1 MFKSKIVCFIV
12 FLTIPL
18 SSCSLR
24 KNDTKINQIENQKT
38 PEEKKI
44 SNVIRGKEKET
55 LGEELNINETT
66 FNQNNSME
74 IRKEK
79 ETLGE
84 EVNINEI
91 AFKQNNSMGTKTENI
106 QQVKSFENYRKN
118 FYLNFSFGYSSLKNY
133 DVYNTSTNKAIWDD
147 RYTDLGRS
155 IEIGVGYDFGKI
167 RTEISYAQEN
177 GRFDEY
183 LTYFDNSIT
192 KIENDRGKLHKDFYI
207 INTYYDLRDSKKIS
221 PFIGVGI
228 GFVNSVQDSAPFI
241 PEYVRQSFV
250 LQLKAGLSYKFSD
263 ENIFYIEGFKRDA
276 KSHTTNDG
284 LGTPYIYEAKD
295 GFDSSGLQVGF
306 RKII

>member
-1 MFKSKIVCFIV
+1 MFKSKILLFIF
-12 FLTIPL
+12 FLAIPL
-18 SSCSLR
+18 SSCSLK
-24 KNDTKINQIENQKT
+24 KNNTRINQIENQKT

-44 SNVIRGKEKET
+44 SNVIEGKEKET
-55 LGEELNINETT
+55 LDEELNINETT
-66 FNQNNSME
+66 F
-74 IRKEK
+74 
-79 ETLGE
+79 
-84 EVNINEI
+84 
-91 AFKQNNSMGTKTENI
+91 KQNKSIEND
-106 QQVKSFENYRKN
+106 QQVKSFENYSKN

-147 RYTDLGRS
+147 RYTELGRS
-155 IEIGVGYDFGKI
+155 IEIGIGYDFGKI
-167 RTEISYAQEN
+167 RTELSYAQEK

-207 INTYYDLRDSKKIS
+207 INTYYDFRDRKKFS
-221 PFIGVGI
+221 PFIGLGI

-241 PEYVRQSFV
+241 PEYVRQAFV

-263 ENIFYIEGFKRDA
+263 KNIFYIEGFKRDA

-295 GFDSSGLQVGF
+295 GFDSSGVQVGF

>member
-1 MFKSKIVCFIV
+1 MFKRKILFFIV
-12 FLTIPL
+12 FLTIPLL

-24 KNDTKINQIENQKT
+24 KNDTKINQIENPKT
-38 PEEKKI
+38 PEKKKLSTLKEGEEI
-44 SNVIRGKEKET
+44 ATVGK
-55 LGEELNINETT
+55 ELNINQT
-66 FNQNNSME
+66 
-74 IRKEK
+74 I
-79 ETLGE
+79 
-84 EVNINEI
+84 
-91 AFKQNNSMGTKTENI
+91 FKQNKSMGMKIEND

-133 DVYNTSTNKAIWDD
+133 DVYNTSTNEAIWDD
-147 RYTDLGRS
+147 RYTELGRS
-155 IEIGVGYDFGKI
+155 IEIGIGYDFGKI
-167 RTEISYAQEN
+167 RTEVSYAQEN

-192 KIENDRGKLHKDFYI
+192 KIQNDRGKLHKDFYL
-207 INTYYDLRDSKKIS
+207 INTYYDFRDRKKFS
-221 PFIGVGI
+221 PFIGLGI

-250 LQLKAGLSYKFSD
+250 LQLKAGLNYELSD
-263 ENIFYIEGFKRDA
+263 KNIFYIEGFKRDA

-295 GFDSSGLQVGF
+295 GFDSSGIQVGF

>member
-1 MFKSKIVCFIV
+1 MFKRKILFFIF
-12 FLTIPL
+12 FLSIPL
-18 SSCSLR
+18 SSCSLK
-24 KNDTKINQIENQKT
+24 KNNTKINQIETQNT

-44 SNVIRGKEKET
+44 SNVIEGKEKET
-55 LGEELNINETT
+55 LDEELNINETT
-66 FNQNNSME
+66 F
-74 IRKEK
+74 
-79 ETLGE
+79 
-84 EVNINEI
+84 
-91 AFKQNNSMGTKTENI
+91 KQNKSIEND
-106 QQVKSFENYRKN
+106 QKVKSFENYSKN

-147 RYTDLGRS
+147 RYTELGRS
-155 IEIGVGYDFGKI
+155 IEIGIGYDFGKI
-167 RTEISYAQEN
+167 RTELSYAQEN

-207 INTYYDLRDSKKIS
+207 INTYYDFRDSKKFS
-221 PFIGVGI
+221 PFIGLGI

-241 PEYVRQSFV
+241 PEYVRQAFV
-250 LQLKAGLSYKFSD
+250 TQFKAGLSYKFSD

-295 GFDSSGLQVGF
+295 GFDSSGVQVGF

>member
-1 MFKSKIVCFIV
+1 MLKRKILFFIF
-12 FLTIPL
+12 FLSIPL
-18 SSCSLR
+18 SSCSLK
-24 KNDTKINQIENQKT
+24 KNNTKINQIENQKT
-38 PEEKKI
+38 PAEKKI
-44 SNVIRGKEKET
+44 SNVIEAKDKET
-55 LGEELNINETT
+55 LDEELNIKETT
-66 FNQNNSME
+66 LMQNNSIEMR
-74 IRKEK
+74 I
-79 ETLGE
+79 
-84 EVNINEI
+84 
-91 AFKQNNSMGTKTENI
+91 END
-106 QQVKSFENYRKN
+106 QQIKSFENYSKN

-147 RYTDLGRS
+147 RYTELGRS
-155 IEIGVGYDFGKI
+155 IEIGIGYDFGKI
-167 RTEISYAQEN
+167 RTEVSYAQEN

-207 INTYYDLRDSKKIS
+207 INAYYDFRDSKKFS
-221 PFIGVGI
+221 PFIGLGI

-241 PEYVRQSFV
+241 PEYVRQAFV
-250 LQLKAGLSYKFSD
+250 TQFKAGLSYKFSN

-295 GFDSSGLQVGF
+295 GFDSSGVQFGF

>member
-1 MFKSKIVCFIV
+1 MFKKKILFFIF

-18 SSCSLR
+18 SSYSLK
-24 KNDTKINQIENQKT
+24 KNNPKINQIENQKT

-44 SNVIRGKEKET
+44 SNVIEGKEKVI
-55 LGEELNINETT
+55 LDEELNINQTT
-66 FNQNNSME
+66 
-74 IRKEK
+74 
-79 ETLGE
+79 
-84 EVNINEI
+84 
-91 AFKQNNSMGTKTENI
+91 FKQNKSIEMRIEND
-106 QQVKSFENYRKN
+106 QQVKSFENYSKN

-147 RYTDLGRS
+147 RYTELGRS
-155 IEIGVGYDFGKI
+155 IEIGIGYDFGKI
-167 RTEISYAQEN
+167 RTELSYAQEK

-207 INTYYDLRDSKKIS
+207 INTYYDFRDRKKFS
-221 PFIGVGI
+221 PFIGLGI

-241 PEYVRQSFV
+241 PEYVRQAFV

-295 GFDSSGLQVGF
+295 GFDSSGIQVGF

>member
-1 MFKSKIVCFIV
+1 MIKRKILFFIF
-12 FLTIPL
+12 FLSIPL
-18 SSCSLR
+18 SSCSLK
-24 KNDTKINQIENQKT
+24 KNNTKINQIENQKT

-44 SNVIRGKEKET
+44 SNVIEGKEKET
-55 LGEELNINETT
+55 LDEELNINETT
-66 FNQNNSME
+66 F
-74 IRKEK
+74 
-79 ETLGE
+79 
-84 EVNINEI
+84 
-91 AFKQNNSMGTKTENI
+91 KQNKSIEND
-106 QQVKSFENYRKN
+106 QQVKSFENYSKN
-118 FYLNFSFGYSSLKNY
+118 FYLNFSIGYSSLKNY

-147 RYTDLGRS
+147 RYTELGRS
-155 IEIGVGYDFGKI
+155 IEIGIGYDFGKI

-207 INTYYDLRDSKKIS
+207 INTYYDFRDRKKFS
-221 PFIGVGI
+221 PFIGLGI

-241 PEYVRQSFV
+241 PKYVRQAFV

-295 GFDSSGLQVGF
+295 GFDSSGVQVGF
-306 RKII
+306 RKKI

>member
-1 MFKSKIVCFIV
+1 MFKKKILFFIF

-18 SSCSLR
+18 SSYSLK
-24 KNDTKINQIENQKT
+24 KNNTKINQIENQKT
-38 PEEKKI
+38 PSDKKI
-44 SNVIRGKEKET
+44 SNVIEGKEKET
-55 LGEELNINETT
+55 LDEELNINETT
-66 FNQNNSME
+66 FMQNKA
-74 IRKEK
+74 IEK
-79 ETLGE
+79 R
-84 EVNINEI
+84 I
-91 AFKQNNSMGTKTENI
+91 END
-106 QQVKSFENYRKN
+106 QQVKSFENYSKN
-118 FYLNFSFGYSSLKNY
+118 FYLNFSIGYSSLKNY

-147 RYTDLGRS
+147 RYTELGSS
-155 IEIGVGYDFGKI
+155 IEIGIGYDFGKI
-167 RTEISYAQEN
+167 RTELSYAQEN

-207 INTYYDLRDSKKIS
+207 INTYYDFRDSKKFS
-221 PFIGVGI
+221 PFIGLGI

-241 PEYVRQSFV
+241 PKYVRQVFV
-250 LQLKAGLSYKFSD
+250 SQLKAGLSYKFSD

-295 GFDSSGLQVGF
+295 GFDSSGIQVGF

>member
-1 MFKSKIVCFIV
+1 MFKRKILFFIF
-12 FLTIPL
+12 FLSIPL
-18 SSCSLR
+18 SSCSLK
-24 KNDTKINQIENQKT
+24 KNNTKINQIETQNT

-44 SNVIRGKEKET
+44 SNVIEGKEKEI
-55 LGEELNINETT
+55 LDEELNINETT
-66 FNQNNSME
+66 F
-74 IRKEK
+74 
-79 ETLGE
+79 
-84 EVNINEI
+84 
-91 AFKQNNSMGTKTENI
+91 KQNKSIEND
-106 QQVKSFENYRKN
+106 QQVKSFENYSKN
-118 FYLNFSFGYSSLKNY
+118 FYLNFSFGYSNLKNY

-147 RYTDLGRS
+147 RYTELGRS
-155 IEIGVGYDFGKI
+155 IEIGIGYDFGKI
-167 RTEISYAQEN
+167 RTEVSYAQEN

-207 INTYYDLRDSKKIS
+207 INAYYDFRDSKKFS
-221 PFIGVGI
+221 PFIGLGI

-241 PEYVRQSFV
+241 PEYVRQAFV
-250 LQLKAGLSYKFSD
+250 TQFKAGLSYKFSD

-295 GFDSSGLQVGF
+295 GFDSSGVQVGL

>member
-1 MFKSKIVCFIV
+1 MLKRKILFFIV

-18 SSCSLR
+18 SSYSLK
-24 KNDTKINQIENQKT
+24 KNDIKTSQIENSKT
-38 PEEKKI
+38 SEEKKI
-44 SNVIRGKEKET
+44 LNVIEKKEKET
-55 LGEELNINETT
+55 LGEKLNINKTT
-66 FNQNNSME
+66 
-74 IRKEK
+74 
-79 ETLGE
+79 
-84 EVNINEI
+84 
-91 AFKQNNSMGTKTENI
+91 FKQNKALVMGKENDKR
-106 QQVKSFENYRKN
+106 VKSFKN
-118 FYLNFSFGYSSLKNY
+118 LKNKFYLNFALGYSSLKNY
-133 DVYNTSTNKAIWDD
+133 DVYNTSTNQATWDD
-147 RYTDLGRS
+147 RYTELGRS
-155 IEIGVGYDFGKI
+155 FEIGIGYDFGKI

-207 INTYYDLRDSKKIS
+207 INTYYDFRDSKKFS

-241 PEYVRQSFV
+241 PEYVRQAFV
-250 LQLKAGLSYKFSD
+250 VQLKAGLSYKFSD

-295 GFDSSGLQVGF
+295 GFDSSGVQVGF